1 MPESWIILQPII
13 ILFTGALLTPLIEYF
28 GRALKFEK
36 VRDAFAVIIFGL
48 SLYSLL
54 GIYEEVQR
62 QGQLTYFL
70 SPYEPKMGGVSFF
83 VDQFSVFMALLF
95 CLLGLFVSIYSVKYM
110 EDDTG
115 LDKYYSLL
123 MVLVAGLVGISFAGD
138 LFNLFIFWEAMSLS
152 SYALVAFR
160 KYRWEPIEASFKYL
174 VMSTIG
180 SLTALYAMSIL
191 YGLTGTLNI
200 SQLAAIIP
208 TLKIPLQILYLII
221 VAIIAGFGVTASI
234 VPFHF
239 WLPDAHPAAPSGI
252 SAMLSGVVI
261 KAGVYVIARI
271 LFTIFDPIAFDFG
284 TTLVIFGII
293 TLSVANFMA
302 LLQRDIKRLLAF
314 SSIVN
319 IGYIVF
325 GFGIGAYALNIYGA
339 AGYSIAT
346 LATMGA
352 IFHIFNHAIGK
363 GLLFL
368 GAGCFIH
375 EAGTRDLVDLEG
387 AGKKMPWTG
396 TSFSLGL
403 LTLAGVPPLSGFWS
417 KLFIILAGFTVPG
430 NTFMVVTTSLVVL
443 NAIFA
448 ATYYLWLMQRLML
461 RAPKPKVERAHE
473 VPILMVLPVV
483 ILGLITVILGLWPF
497 EIMGFAEVATKS
509 LLGLIGG

>member
-1 MPESWIILQPII
+1 MVESWIVLQPIV
-13 ILFTGALLTPLIEYF
+13 ILFVGAILTPLIEPL
-28 GRALKFEK
+28 GRAIRFEK
-36 VRDAFAVIIFGL
+36 IRDAFAIIIFGL

-70 SPYEPKMGGVSFF
+70 SHYEPQMGGVSFF

-95 CLLGLFVSIYSVKYM
+95 CLLGLFVSIYSVRYM

-208 TLKIPLQILYLII
+208 TLKIPSQIPYLII

-271 LFTIFDPIAFDFG
+271 LFTIFNPVAFDFG
-284 TTLVIFGII
+284 TILVIFGII

-319 IGYIVF
+319 IGYIIF
-325 GFGIGAYALNIYGA
+325 GFGIGAYALNVYGT

-346 LATMGA
+346 LAVMGA

-448 ATYYLWLMQRLML
+448 AAYYLWLMQRLML

>member
-1 MPESWIILQPII
+1 
-13 ILFTGALLTPLIEYF
+13 
-28 GRALKFEK
+28 
-36 VRDAFAVIIFGL
+36 
-48 SLYSLL
+48 
-54 GIYEEVQR
+54 
-62 QGQLTYFL
+62 
-70 SPYEPKMGGVSFF
+70 
-83 VDQFSVFMALLF
+83 MALLF

-208 TLKIPLQILYLII
+208 TLKIPSQIPYLII

-271 LFTIFDPIAFDFG
+271 LFTIFNPVAFDFG
-284 TTLVIFGII
+284 TILVIFGII

-319 IGYIVF
+319 IGYIIF
-325 GFGIGAYALNIYGA
+325 GFGIGAYALNVYGT

-346 LATMGA
+346 LAVMGA

-448 ATYYLWLMQRLML
+448 AAYYLWLMQRLML

-497 EIMGFAEVATKS
+497 EIMGFAEVATRS

>member
-28 GRALKFEK
+28 GRAVKFGK
-36 VRDAFAVIIFGL
+36 TRDAFAIIIFGL

-54 GIYEEVQR
+54 GIYEEIQR

-70 SPYEPKMGGVSFF
+70 SPYEPQMGGVSFS

-95 CLLGLFVSIYSVKYM
+95 CLLGLFVSIYSVRYM

-208 TLKIPLQILYLII
+208 TLKIPSQIPYLII

-271 LFTIFDPIAFDFG
+271 LFTIFNPVAFDFG
-284 TTLVIFGII
+284 TILVIFGII

-319 IGYIVF
+319 IGYIIF
-325 GFGIGAYALNIYGA
+325 GFGIGAYALNVYGT

-346 LATMGA
+346 LAVMGA

-448 ATYYLWLMQRLML
+448 AAYYLWLMQRLML

>member
-1 MPESWIILQPII
+1 MAESWIILQPIA
-13 ILFTGALLTPLIEYF
+13 ILFAGAILTPLIEPI
-28 GRALKFEK
+28 GRIIKFEK
-36 VRDAFAVIIFGL
+36 IRDAFAIIIFAL

-54 GIYEEVQR
+54 GIYDEVQR
-62 QGQLTYFL
+62 QGKLTYFL
-70 SPYEPKMGGVSFF
+70 IDYTPQMGGVSFF
-83 VDQFSVFMALLF
+83 VDQFSVFMAFLF

-123 MVLVAGLVGISFAGD
+123 MSLVAGLVGISFAGD

-152 SYALVAFR
+152 SYALVAFK

-200 SQLAAIIP
+200 SQLATIIP
-208 TLKIPLQILYLII
+208 TLNIAPQILYLII
-221 VAIIAGFGVTASI
+221 IAIIAGFGVTASI

-261 KAGVYVIARI
+261 KAGVYAITRI
-271 LFTIFDPIAFDFG
+271 LFTIFNPVTFEFG
-284 TTLVIFGII
+284 ITLTVFGII
-293 TLSVANFMA
+293 TLSVANIMA

-319 IGYIVF
+319 IGYIIF
-325 GFGIGAYALNIYGA
+325 GFGIGAYAINTYGIE
-339 AGYSIAT
+339 GYGIAT
-346 LATMGA
+346 LAVMGA

-375 EAGTRDLVDLEG
+375 EVGTRDLIDLEG

-417 KLFIILAGFTVPG
+417 KLFIILAGFTKLD
-430 NTFMVVTTSLVVL
+430 NTFMVLTTSLVVL

-448 ATYYLWLMQRLML
+448 AAYYLWLMQRLML
-461 RAPKPKVERAHE
+461 RTPKPKVEKAHE
-473 VPILMVLPVV
+473 VPISMILPVV
-483 ILGLITVILGLWPF
+483 ILGLITVIIGLWPF
-497 EIMGFAEVATKS
+497 NIIGFAELATKS